1 MDLALSVKQLFDF
14 AGDDPNRP
22 FRPVIEKDFGQQ
34 RYLTEDPTMSFQL
47 CQFEK
52 VPVLAGVTRY
62 EKLSHALGEYML
74 MLQCLNF
81 TQMYFCS
88 RYSESSIFATIE

>member
-74 MLQCLNF
+74 IVAMFELYSNVFLQPLLGVKYIRNN
-81 TQMYFCS
+81 
-88 RYSESSIFATIE
+88 